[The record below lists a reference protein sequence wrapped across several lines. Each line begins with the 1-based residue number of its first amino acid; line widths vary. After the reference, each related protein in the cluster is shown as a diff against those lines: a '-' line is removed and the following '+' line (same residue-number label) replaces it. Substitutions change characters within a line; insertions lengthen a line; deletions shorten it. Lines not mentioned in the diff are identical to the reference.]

1 MSIDSQALRRLAV
14 ILVIVGAGLL
24 AARPAS
30 ALNEVYTAWYSDAS
44 HSTLVGEEYRNNC
57 TGYVWWWGVTTTYWT
72 QDKTPCG
79 PVQSSTGQAG
89 MTGAE
94 RPQASSVASPLHF
107 AWESNVT
114 RMRTDAR

>member
-14 ILVIVGAGLL
+14 ILVIVGASLL

-30 ALNEVYTAWYSDAS
+30 ALNEVYTAWYSDATY
-44 HSTLVGEEYRNNC
+44 STLVGEEYRNDC

-72 QDKTPCG
+72 QDKTRCG

-89 MTGAE
+89 VTGEEPTPA
-94 RPQASSVASPLHF
+94 RSAASPLPF
-107 AWESNVT
+107 AWERNVL
-114 RMRTDAR
+114 RIRTDAR